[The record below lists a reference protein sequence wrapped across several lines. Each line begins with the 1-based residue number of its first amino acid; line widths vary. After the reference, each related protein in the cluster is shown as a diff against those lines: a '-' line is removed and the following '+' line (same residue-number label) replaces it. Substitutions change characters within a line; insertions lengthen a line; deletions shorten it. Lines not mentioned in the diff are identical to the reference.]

1 METAGKLAGFAV
13 CAALVALILRRL
25 RPEAGWGVSLG
36 AGAIVLLAALPALS
50 ALVRGIASLSAM
62 SGLDDSFMQQLL
74 KIAGLSLLLDFA
86 AQTCRD
92 AQEEALALK
101 VEFAGRV
108 LLLSWLTALQTLCT
122 RFSQPESSA
131 SAASSLSE
139 TADFSFADAV
149 DALSRQPSAQED
161 TP

>member
-62 SGLDDSFMQQLL
+62 SGLDD
-74 KIAGLSLLLDFA
+74 
-86 AQTCRD
+86 
-92 AQEEALALK
+92 ALALK

-108 LLLSWLTALQTLCT
+108 LLLSSALPVLQALL
-122 RFSQPESSA
+122 SQLV
-131 SAASSLSE
+131 SLP
-139 TADFSFADAV
+139 
-149 DALSRQPSAQED
+149 LS
-161 TP
+161 

>member
-74 KIAGLSLLLDFA
+74 KIAG
-86 AQTCRD
+86 CRSCWT
-92 AQEEALALK
+92 LRRRR
-101 VEFAGRV
+101 AG
-108 LLLSWLTALQTLCT
+108 T
-122 RFSQPESSA
+122 RRRKP
-131 SAASSLSE
+131 L
-139 TADFSFADAV
+139 
-149 DALSRQPSAQED
+149 R
-161 TP
+161 

>member
-62 SGLDDSFMQQLL
+62 SGLDDSMQQLL

-108 LLLSWLTALQTLCT
+108 LLLSSALPVLQALL
-122 RFSQPESSA
+122 SQLV
-131 SAASSLSE
+131 SLP
-139 TADFSFADAV
+139 
-149 DALSRQPSAQED
+149 LS
-161 TP
+161 

>member
-25 RPEAGWGVSLG
+25 RPEAGCGVSLG

-108 LLLSWLTALQTLCT
+108 LLLSSALPVLQALL
-122 RFSQPESSA
+122 SQLV
-131 SAASSLSE
+131 SLP
-139 TADFSFADAV
+139 
-149 DALSRQPSAQED
+149 LS
-161 TP
+161 

>member
-74 KIAGLSLLLDFA
+74 KSPDCRSCWTLRRRRAG
-86 AQTCRD
+86 
-92 AQEEALALK
+92 
-101 VEFAGRV
+101 
-108 LLLSWLTALQTLCT
+108 T
-122 RFSQPESSA
+122 RRRKP
-131 SAASSLSE
+131 L
-139 TADFSFADAV
+139 
-149 DALSRQPSAQED
+149 R
-161 TP
+161 

>member
-1 METAGKLAGFAV
+1 MRARDGDGGKTGGLCGLRGIGGADSAPSATRSRVGRITGRGRNRAAGGASGA
-13 CAALVALILRRL
+13 
-25 RPEAGWGVSLG
+25 LG
-36 AGAIVLLAALPALS
+36 AGA
-50 ALVRGIASLSAM
+50 RD

-108 LLLSWLTALQTLCT
+108 LLLSSALPVLQALL
-122 RFSQPESSA
+122 SQLV
-131 SAASSLSE
+131 SLP
-139 TADFSFADAV
+139 
-149 DALSRQPSAQED
+149 LS
-161 TP
+161 

>member
-86 AQTCRD
+86 AQTGRD

-108 LLLSWLTALQTLCT
+108 LLLSSALPVLQALL
-122 RFSQPESSA
+122 SQLV
-131 SAASSLSE
+131 SLP
-139 TADFSFADAV
+139 
-149 DALSRQPSAQED
+149 LS
-161 TP
+161 

>member
-1 METAGKLAGFAV
+1 MRARDGDGGKTGGLCGLRGIGGADSAPSAAGS
-13 CAALVALILRRL
+13 
-25 RPEAGWGVSLG
+25 PGWGVSLG

-101 VEFAGRV
+101 VEFTGRV
-108 LLLSWLTALQTLCT
+108 LLLSSALPVLQALL
-122 RFSQPESSA
+122 SQLV
-131 SAASSLSE
+131 SLP
-139 TADFSFADAV
+139 
-149 DALSRQPSAQED
+149 LS
-161 TP
+161 

>member
-92 AQEEALALK
+92 AQ

-108 LLLSWLTALQTLCT
+108 LLLSSALPVLQALL
-122 RFSQPESSA
+122 SQLV
-131 SAASSLSE
+131 SLP
-139 TADFSFADAV
+139 
-149 DALSRQPSAQED
+149 LS
-161 TP
+161 

>member
-1 METAGKLAGFAV
+1 MQLDLLFQIAGVGILTTVVASVLNSSGRSELANLAT
-13 CAALVALILRRL
+13 VAGL
-25 RPEAGWGVSLG
+25 
-36 AGAIVLLAALPALS
+36 AIVLLMVVSLLS
-50 ALVRGIASLSAM
+50 QLFTNVRTALVRGIASLSAM

-108 LLLSWLTALQTLCT
+108 LLLSSALPVLQALL
-122 RFSQPESSA
+122 SQLV
-131 SAASSLSE
+131 SLP
-139 TADFSFADAV
+139 
-149 DALSRQPSAQED
+149 LS
-161 TP
+161 

>member
-36 AGAIVLLAALPALS
+36 AGAIVLLA

-108 LLLSWLTALQTLCT
+108 LLLSSALPVLQALL
-122 RFSQPESSA
+122 SQLV
-131 SAASSLSE
+131 SLP
-139 TADFSFADAV
+139 
-149 DALSRQPSAQED
+149 LS
-161 TP
+161 

>member
-36 AGAIVLLAALPALS
+36 AVVLLAALPALS

-108 LLLSWLTALQTLCT
+108 LLLSSALPVLQALL
-122 RFSQPESSA
+122 SQLV
-131 SAASSLSE
+131 SLP
-139 TADFSFADAV
+139 
-149 DALSRQPSAQED
+149 LS
-161 TP
+161 

>member
-74 KIAGLSLLLDFA
+74 KIAGLSLLL

-108 LLLSWLTALQTLCT
+108 LLLSSALPVLQALL
-122 RFSQPESSA
+122 SQLV
-131 SAASSLSE
+131 SLP
-139 TADFSFADAV
+139 
-149 DALSRQPSAQED
+149 LS
-161 TP
+161 